1 MYSIRNRPPSRR
13 PVHVES
19 LPIQAKK
26 PWGGLGTSVAFHAV
40 LIVMVLGLFRQK
52 TDQLRDPFSSTPMA
66 EPVQMVYLPTPPR
79 PVRPVQR
86 PAPDAVH
93 AATEREARTTDPDL
107 DRPPEMTPETPQAA
121 APRPR
126 EPDPQPVL
134 AQRPPEPEPTE
145 TLEEESQR
153 LFGRPLLRQ
162 SQENPT
168 QLGIRPGLISNRDEA
183 ARTTCMPKP
192 RDPNAPLEMATLI
205 GRVFMDR
212 AHSRPLAGAFLQIIG
227 TEYSTYSDG
236 TGVYRL
242 VFDASLVDECRTQY
256 VRVVANGYRGQNLV
270 LGIGPGVNDVVLG
283 R

>member
-1 MYSIRNRPPSRR
+1 MYSIRNRPPPRR

-52 TDQLRDPFSSTPMA
+52 TDQPRDPFTGTPMA
-66 EPVQMVYLPTPPR
+66 EPVQMVYLPTPR
-79 PVRPVQR
+79 PLRPVQR

-93 AATEREARTTDPDL
+93 AASEQEARTTDPDL
-107 DRPPEMTPETPQAA
+107 DRPPEMTPEPPREAE
-121 APRPR
+121 PRPP
-126 EPDPQPVL
+126 ETDPQPAPVH
-134 AQRPPEPEPTE
+134 RPPEPEHTE
-145 TLEEESQR
+145 TLEDQSQR

-162 SQENPT
+162 SQETPT
-168 QLGIRPGLISNRDEA
+168 QLGIHPGLSSDRDAA

-205 GRVFMDR
+205 GRVFVDN

-256 VRVVANGYRGQNLV
+256 VRVVANGYRGRNLV